1 MKKTILRKY
10 AALIAGTGVNIEKGQ
25 EVIIRCDLDQPEF
38 VKMLVEECYKLGAK
52 KVTVEWDYQPLAKI
66 HTRYR
71 SLKTMKTVENWE
83 LEKLRRRSEVLPCMI
98 RLLSE
103 DPDGL
108 KGMNSAKIAKARQ
121 ATYPLMKPILDTMEG
136 RYQWTIAA
144 VPGKAW
150 AKKLFPELSP
160 ARAVEELWK
169 AILSAARVTED
180 PAAAWKAH
188 NLALMQRCE
197 YLNDLH
203 AVALRYRASNGT
215 DFTVGLIPQARFCGG
230 GETSLTG
237 HFFNP
242 NIPTEEI
249 FTSPKKGNAEG
260 IVYSSMPLSYQ
271 GQLIENFYVRFENG
285 KVTEVHAEKNEK
297 LLREMISM
305 DQNACYLGE
314 CALVP
319 FDSPIRNS
327 GILFYETLFDENA
340 ACHLALGAG
349 YIDTIRDYD
358 KYTLEELH
366 EMGINDSMI
375 HVDFMIGT
383 ADLDIDAV
391 KEDGSVVPIFRN
403 GGWAF

>member
-297 LLREMISM
+297 VLREMISM